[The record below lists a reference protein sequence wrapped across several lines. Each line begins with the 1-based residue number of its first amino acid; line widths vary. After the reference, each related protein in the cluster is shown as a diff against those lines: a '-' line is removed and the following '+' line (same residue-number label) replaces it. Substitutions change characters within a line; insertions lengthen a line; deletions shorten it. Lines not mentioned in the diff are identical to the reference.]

1 MNEIK
6 CRTLIKSIGDE
17 ALEFLDEKML
27 ILFGDIARNGLEN
40 YSIRIGMP
48 KCSANMAVNDI
59 FIFGKEKYTI
69 TAVGEKAME
78 TFTQMGHCTLRFD
91 GAKEAALPGS
101 VHLLGEKL
109 PEVSVGD
116 SIMIISDGR

>member
-6 CRTLIKSIGDE
+6 CKTFVKSIGDE
-17 ALEFLDEKML
+17 ALGFLDEKML
-27 ILFGDIARNGLEN
+27 ILFGDMAGNGLEN
-40 YSIRIGMP
+40 YSMRIDIP
-48 KCSANMAVNDI
+48 KCSSNVSVNDI

-69 TAVGEKAME
+69 TAVGEKVME
-78 TFTQMGHCTLRFD
+78 TFMQLGHCTLRFD

-101 VHLLGEKL
+101 VHLLGKKL

-116 SIMIISDGR
+116 SIMIISSGR